1 MKRISYLLLALVL
14 VGLVAIII
22 VPSQWLLIS
31 SLLVASFLFGA
42 FFYLLPLTKGTP
54 PEQELAEAQGDY
66 PSLDSTL
73 LLAERTRGF
82 LREGLTEDSAL
93 VVAEII
99 KEISAVAAVAIT
111 DTDKVLAFVGEGC
124 EKHPAGKPIVTKAT
138 RDAIKYGRS
147 MIVRNKEGFNCLE
160 QDCLCPLESA
170 VIMPITNKDEVV
182 GTLKLYE
189 TKHGTL
195 PEYII
200 RLAAGLAQILSMQ
213 LELVDLERQAQ
224 LTTEAQL
231 DALQAQINP
240 HFLFNALNTINMY
253 ILKDPE
259 YARYLLVRLST
270 LLRYLLGNSGRFI
283 SVREEIKYIDNYVV
297 IEEARFIGKIRVLL
311 DIDEEAKNCSIPVF
325 TIQPLVNNAILHGVL
340 PKVGPGIIQ
349 ISAHRIDDEVIIA
362 VEDNGIG
369 IPEEYIEK
377 IFEPRYGSGCGV
389 GISNVNERLRIL
401 YGEEYGLHIESEDG
415 KGTKAWF
422 RIPYQQFIEEQVIE
436 CE

>member
-1 MKRISYLLLALVL
+1 MKRVLYWLLALVL
-14 VGLVAIII
+14 IGLVAIFIA
-22 VPSQWLLIS
+22 PGQWLLIS
-31 SLLVASFLFGA
+31 VLLVASFFFGA
-42 FFYLLPLTKGTP
+42 FILLLPLTKVSP
-54 PEQELAEAQGDY
+54 PVQELTEEKGGY
-66 PSLDSTL
+66 LSLDSTL

-82 LREGLTEDSAL
+82 LREGLTEESAL
-93 VVAEII
+93 VIAEII
-99 KEISAVAAVAIT
+99 KEISEVAAVAIT
-111 DTDKVLAFVGEGC
+111 DTEKVLAFVGEGC
-124 EKHPAGKPIVTKAT
+124 EKHPAGKPIVTTAT
-138 RDAIKYGRS
+138 RDAIKHGKS
-147 MIVRNKEGFNCLE
+147 MIVRSKEGFNCLE

-170 VIMPITNKDEVV
+170 VIMPIIKKDEVV

-189 TKHGTL
+189 TKHGTM

-200 RLAAGLAQILSMQ
+200 RLAAGLVQILSMQ

-259 YARYLLVRLST
+259 YARFLLVRLST

-283 SVREEIKYIDNYVV
+283 SLREEIKYIDNYVV

-311 DIDEEAKNCSIPVF
+311 DIDEKAKDCSIPVF

-340 PKVGPGIIQ
+340 PKVGPGIIK
-349 ISAHRIDDEVIIA
+349 ISAHRIDDEVVIA

-369 IPEEYIEK
+369 IPEEYIQK

-389 GISNVNERLRIL
+389 GISNVNERLKIL
-401 YGEEYGLHIESEDG
+401 YGEDYGLHIESEDG
-415 KGTKAWF
+415 QGTKAWF
-422 RIPYQQFIEEQVIE
+422 RIPYQQATDEQVME